1 MTKGDMRIMLE
12 TWINEFLSNGGS
24 ITICRPFDKK
34 KRRARKTNKHAPRR
48 SGCVTIVRK
57 RLVGAR
63 VEIVV
68 KRKRS
73 KKIQKL
79 NV

>member
-1 MTKGDMRIMLE
+1 MLE
-12 TWINEFLSNGGS
+12 IRINEFLSSGGN

-34 KRRARKTNKHAPRR
+34 KRRARKTNKHAPRQ

-57 RLVGAR
+57 RLVGTR